1 LSFKNSEDEKLRTL
15 AAATLARTG
24 ALQAAALRDT
34 TGRTYVAI
42 NVATKNFSLTALDA
56 VFTVAM
62 ASQIDGIEAV
72 VVMGEKPNAIGA
84 ISEYAPSA
92 PIWFCA
98 KDGEVTAL

>member
-1 LSFKNSEDEKLRTL
+1 MSFNNSEDEKLRTL

-24 ALQAAALRDT
+24 ALQAAALRDN

-42 NVATKNFSLTALDA
+42 NVSTKNFSLTALDA

-72 VVMGEKPNAIGA
+72 VVTGEKPNE

-92 PIWFCA
+92 AIWFCGI
-98 KDGEVTAL
+98 DGEVTAL

>member
-1 LSFKNSEDEKLRTL
+1 MSFNNSEDEKLRTL

-24 ALQAAALRDT
+24 ALQAAALRDN

-42 NVATKNFSLTALDA
+42 NVSTKNFSLTALDA

-72 VVMGEKPNAIGA
+72 VVTGEKPNEIGA

-92 PIWFCA
+92 AIWFCGI
-98 KDGEVTAL
+98 DGEVTAL